1 MGFYHSN
8 RKLILE
14 MLKLLGEYDDS
25 FSQIQI
31 FGTLEHRNKPKGLIQ
46 KGTDQGPGSIFKNIF
61 LGF

>member
-1 MGFYHSN
+1 MGLYHSN

-31 FGTLEHRNKPKGLIQ
+31 FGNLEHRNKPKEQIQ
-46 KGTDQGPGSIFKNIF
+46 KGIDQGLGPIFKNIL